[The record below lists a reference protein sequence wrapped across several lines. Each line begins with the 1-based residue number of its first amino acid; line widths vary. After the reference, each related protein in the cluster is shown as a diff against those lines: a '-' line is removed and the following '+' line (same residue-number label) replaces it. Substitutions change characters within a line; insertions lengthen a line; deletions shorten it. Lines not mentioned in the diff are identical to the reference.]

1 MKFYPRRAEKQ
12 CRNAKGGSQ
21 MAELGPALLVLFVII
36 LVPMLD
42 ILYLG
47 LAYAAGW
54 YCNHLVVREVACRQ
68 PSQWIAAAGSATKA
82 WQSSGLALFIHAN
95 TPLNVANFQDA
106 SGNPAGSGQTT
117 PPIGFCVVSTTIT
130 IQPFL
135 PIPFLTSVA
144 GINAPVTFTYSAQR
158 PQEEKGLN

>member
-1 MKFYPRRAEKQ
+1 MKFVPRRTGKK
-12 CRNAKGGSQ
+12 CRNAKGGSG

-54 YCNHLVVREVACRQ
+54 YCNHLVVREVACRK
-68 PSQWIAAAGSATKA
+68 PIEAPIAATSATSA
-82 WQSSGLALFIHAN
+82 WQASGLALFIHAGGITN
-95 TPLNVANFQDA
+95 TPIFEDA
-106 SGNPAGSGQTT
+106 SGATVAATATNIAYCFVTT
-117 PPIGFCVVSTTIT
+117 KMT

-144 GINAPVTFTYSAQR
+144 GINAPVNFTYSAQR